1 MTNNLMEIE
10 LSKYGSM
17 DLWNYRTMEPW
28 KIEVNGEKNGDL
40 SSLDKQPNGTF

>member
-1 MTNNLMEIE
+1 MALTEEKNGDQDKQLDGN
-10 LSKYGSM
+10 G
-17 DLWNYRTMEPW
+17 NMEPW